1 MQTYGMADAA
11 ETPAAGQGAAAEEQA
26 AVGVD
31 TAAASTPRPEGGAQD
46 APDDAQASNPL
57 LLGQAEDKQAAPG
70 FFARIKSMAAQNK
83 FVSSAVTQLT
93 QVQRE
98 RAEVAEAERDRAVRE
113 RDEARDAAAELR
125 YERDETRTI
134 ACIILAAMICT
145 STLSQWVS
153 WLCAIVAAFGVT
165 RLVREHSDS
174 IIAAGQMLTQRSE
187 RAGGTRGAK
196 PRAPMQEESC
206 AAEKR
211 ASAEATPVEAAGE
224 CDMKQRTGSPQ
235 KSGKAALRKSLSRRE
250 EGVGDFLRNFV
261 PAALITTII
270 VLAVDTF
277 VLGEGLRP
285 LLPF

>member
-1 MQTYGMADAA
+1 MSSYLHDDEGLRNHLAVQLDH
-11 ETPAAGQGAAAEEQA
+11 GQ
-26 AVGVD
+26 
-31 TAAASTPRPEGGAQD
+31 
-46 APDDAQASNPL
+46 
-57 LLGQAEDKQAAPG
+57 
-70 FFARIKSMAAQNK
+70 
-83 FVSSAVTQLT
+83 
-93 QVQRE
+93 
-98 RAEVAEAERDRAVRE
+98 
-113 RDEARDAAAELR
+113 
-125 YERDETRTI
+125 
-134 ACIILAAMICT
+134 
-145 STLSQWVS
+145 
-153 WLCAIVAAFGVT
+153 
-165 RLVREHSDS
+165 
-174 IIAAGQMLTQRSE
+174 
-187 RAGGTRGAK
+187 
-196 PRAPMQEESC
+196 ESC